1 MFVAF
6 HNQPPLITMFFF
18 SIFFQGAEV
27 SSDEGLD
34 KRDINVYRS
43 QVKITGYNSHGHNS
57 QVKCLKTDT
66 IVFLFPLRR
75 NKVLFLRIKPKKKT
89 VRTLSQKL
97 TLKMHDQFKA
107 EWGCKSQD
115 RKLISNTSFRFHH
128 GIFIKLWSWTFGH
141 VIYIVTSR
149 YGRSRIAPNQCPCS
163 MLERDNIFRWPPW
176 VFS

>member
-6 HNQPPLITMFFF
+6 HNQPPVITMFFF

-57 QVKCLKTDT
+57 QAKCLKTDT
-66 IVFLFPLRR
+66 IVSLFPLRR
-75 NKVLFLRIKPKKKT
+75 NKVLFLKIKPKKKT

-107 EWGCKSQD
+107 E
-115 RKLISNTSFRFHH
+115 
-128 GIFIKLWSWTFGH
+128 
-141 VIYIVTSR
+141 
-149 YGRSRIAPNQCPCS
+149 
-163 MLERDNIFRWPPW
+163 
-176 VFS
+176 

>member
-18 SIFFQGAEV
+18 FPFFFQGAEV

-57 QVKCLKTDT
+57 QVKCLNTDT

-75 NKVLFLRIKPKKKT
+75 NKVLFLKIKPKKK
-89 VRTLSQKL
+89 
-97 TLKMHDQFKA
+97 
-107 EWGCKSQD
+107 D
-115 RKLISNTSFRFHH
+115 RSYFVPEIDTKN
-128 GIFIKLWSWTFGH
+128 
-141 VIYIVTSR
+141 
-149 YGRSRIAPNQCPCS
+149 A
-163 MLERDNIFRWPPW
+163 
-176 VFS
+176 